1 MQYSYFRQK
10 LEDFRT
16 DVMHDLFLSIEAD
29 FDGTEF
35 YSQIVSVIEEKHD
48 VDDITDIDDDELF
61 DEMNYDIND
70 LEEDLLS
77 GRSQDITLSNYIS
90 INGYC
95 FFAIKQRLDELKQ
108 QFGMLN
114 FDTTLFRNEFFELC
128 DFFETLLLQEDSFEK
143 LLDSDYINSYYV
155 SKVSQRDTYTVEL
168 SVTTYRIEN
177 IFNRLIWF
185 LERSENSS
193 N

>member
-16 DVMHDLFLSIEAD
+16 DVMHDLYLSIEAD

-35 YSQIVSVIEEKHD
+35 YSQVVSVIEERHD
-48 VDDITDIDDDELF
+48 VDDITNIDDDELF

-108 QFGMLN
+108 QFEMLN

-128 DFFETLLLQEDSFEK
+128 DFFETLLLQEDSLEK
-143 LLDSDYINSYYV
+143 LLEFDYINSYYV

-168 SVTTYRIEN
+168 SITTYRIEN

-185 LERSENSS
+185 LERSENST